1 MRKGRSDAREYI
13 TRRENE
19 SHTDMKLSI
28 LTGTNFE
35 EFDLSFTAS
44 VSRKNDLIEIQ
55 LDYLLM
61 PYAVGYYN
69 VAWNS

>member
-1 MRKGRSDAREYI
+1 
-13 TRRENE
+13 
-19 SHTDMKLSI
+19 MKVSI

-35 EFDLSFTAS
+35 EFDLAFTAA